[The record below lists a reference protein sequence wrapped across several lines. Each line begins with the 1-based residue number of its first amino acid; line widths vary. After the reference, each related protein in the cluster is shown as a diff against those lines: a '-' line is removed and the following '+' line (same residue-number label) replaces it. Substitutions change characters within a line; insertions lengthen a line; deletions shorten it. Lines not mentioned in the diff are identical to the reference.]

1 MARRSPARMILLGS
15 LAASAVGLGLAAR
28 RRQQERKTTADA
40 QASTPIPARAE
51 WWEAPE
57 GLFGYHWPAEN
68 ARATLL
74 LQHGFGEHAGRYVEH
89 FSGLVPAL
97 NAMGVEVFA
106 FDMAG
111 HGRSA
116 GARGVVDVDAMAQAH
131 RAARRELAQRGRP
144 LLLFGHSL
152 GGLVTALSVARDP
165 EGLAAVVLSSPA
177 LPDSAPLPL
186 RLIAQA
192 LVKVAPGVGVAP
204 LGEPSGISRIKSEV
218 DAYLADPLVNPRRV
232 PALLGVTALAAA
244 AEVRAAA
251 PNWRAPTLILHGTA
265 DQYTDPRASQR
276 LFDAL
281 AAEDKR
287 LELVAG
293 ARHEL
298 LNDMPRKR
306 IAAELL
312 SWIEARLPA
321 PAS

>member
-1 MARRSPARMILLGS
+1 MPTGSICAR
-15 LAASAVGLGLAAR
+15 
-28 RRQQERKTTADA
+28 
-40 QASTPIPARAE
+40 
-51 WWEAPE
+51 
-57 GLFGYHWPAEN
+57 
-68 ARATLL
+68 
-74 LQHGFGEHAGRYVEH
+74 
-89 FSGLVPAL
+89 
-97 NAMGVEVFA
+97 
-106 FDMAG
+106 
-111 HGRSA
+111 
-116 GARGVVDVDAMAQAH
+116 
-131 RAARRELAQRGRP
+131 
-144 LLLFGHSL
+144 
-152 GGLVTALSVARDP
+152 TALSVARDP

-186 RLIAQA
+186 RFIAQA
-192 LVKVAPGVGVAP
+192 LVKVAPGAGVAP

-251 PNWRAPTLILHGTA
+251 PKWRAPTLMLHGTA

-312 SWIEARLPA
+312 AWIEAQLPA
-321 PAS
+321 PVS